1 VKSRILK
8 CITAITLF
16 PALAITV
23 YAQAQQFDSTETGE
37 GFPFKL
43 RGGFLIVVEGRI
55 GTVRN
60 LKFAL
65 DTGGTRSIV
74 DRKIADKFL
83 LIRHPSEI
91 YAFDRVV
98 GTESATFPE
107 VQFGAIQVANVSML
121 IANLGDF
128 STFGN
133 DVDAIIGSDFLRLGT
148 FTIDY
153 DAKKMLFRSMD
164 SLEVADARKSNPGLL
179 TVELRVQ
186 GQQLRFL
193 VDSGFPDILLFED
206 RLRKYAPQVRVEH
219 EINRFRIGSRLQGK
233 KVILPKTWL
242 GSREKDVAVLT
253 VGGPPDSVL
262 PGIVGLLG
270 TASLKAHRI
279 AFNYASNRLAW
290 H

>member
-1 VKSRILK
+1 LLR
-8 CITAITLF
+8 A
-16 PALAITV
+16 V
-23 YAQAQQFDSTETGE
+23 YAQAQQFDGTETGE
-37 GFPFKL
+37 GLPFKL

-60 LKFAL
+60 LKFAF
-65 DTGGTRSIV
+65 DTGVTRSIV

-91 YAFDRVV
+91 FAFDRLV

-107 VQFGAIQVANVSML
+107 VQFGAIQVANVPML
-121 IANLGDF
+121 IANLVDF
-128 STFGN
+128 STFAN

-153 DAKKMLFRSMD
+153 DAKKMLFRSID
-164 SLEVADARKSNPGLL
+164 TLEAADARKSNLGLL
-179 TVELRVQ
+179 TVELQVQ

-193 VDSGFPDILLFED
+193 VDSGFPDILLFEG
-206 RLRKYAPQVRVEH
+206 RLRKRAPQVRVEH
-219 EINRFRIGSRLQGK
+219 EINRFRIGERLHAK
-233 KVILPKTWL
+233 RAILPKTCL
-242 GSREKDVAVLT
+242 GAREKDVAVLM
-253 VGGPPDSVL
+253 VGGPPDNVL

-270 TASLKAHRI
+270 IASLKAHRI
-279 AFNYASNRLAW
+279 AFNFASNRLAW